1 MGKDKKKKGHKKKM
15 KYVAAYLLSNLGRG
29 SGSKADIKKILDSIG
44 ANVEDDKLDSFL
56 KAVEGK
62 TAADLIAEGS
72 SKLAS
77 VPSGGAVAASCGGGG
92 AAAAPA
98 ADDKKAD
105 AAPAKAESEDEDD
118 DDMGFD
124 LFD

>member
-1 MGKDKKKKGHKKKM
+1 MGRRQKKKKGHKKKM

-77 VPSGGAVAASCGGGG
+77 VPSGGAVAASGG
-92 AAAAPA
+92 AGAAPA

-124 LFD
+124 L